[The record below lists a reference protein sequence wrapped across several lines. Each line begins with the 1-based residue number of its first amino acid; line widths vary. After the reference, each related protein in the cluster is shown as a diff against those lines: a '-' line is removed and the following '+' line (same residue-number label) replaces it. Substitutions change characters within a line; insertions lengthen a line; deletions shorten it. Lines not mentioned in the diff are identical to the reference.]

1 MPEPDQPHGA
11 IDDFP
16 ELDPPF
22 RTITSVAMACRTS
35 VTWSARAFGR
45 PAQSTASSHPCSAN
59 STRVRGRG
67 RAHRGGAAI
76 GLLLPDLE
84 PSDCGRRVAHAHVC
98 EDRKSTRLN

>member
-35 VTWSARAFGR
+35 VTWSPRACGR
-45 PAQSTASSHPCSAN
+45 PAQSTPRLTVFREQHQSSR
-59 STRVRGRG
+59 TW
-67 RAHRGGAAI
+67 
-76 GLLLPDLE
+76 
-84 PSDCGRRVAHAHVC
+84 
-98 EDRKSTRLN
+98 KSS